1 MNKKNFA
8 FEPNFNLD
16 TKIMIII
23 INKKKKEGV
32 TIAYFIIMSIIM
44 SIIMEFMEFKFI
56 IKTINYFKN
65 KNSIR
70 IVEMVFIKIII
81 IVIILRDLLLQIN
94 GKIEY
99 CLRFI
104 HNNFRIY
111 LLIII
116 FKEFIIKA
124 ILLLILYIIL
134 LRSIN

>member
-99 CLRFI
+99 CLRFT